1 MCGFIASV
9 MACTKSVNHQGNDA
23 KATSLL
29 SSLQELT
36 QCMVSVV
43 IILS

>member
-9 MACTKSVNHQGNDA
+9 MACTKSVNHQGNDG
-23 KATSLL
+23 
-29 SSLQELT
+29 LQELT